1 MLVRLWGK
9 WIPCTLLMGML
20 IGVTP
25 MEYCMDIP
33 QETKNSPMIWSSNSI
48 SECEYIS

>member
-1 MLVRLWGK
+1 MLVRMWKK
-9 WIPCTLLMGML
+9 WNPCTLLMGML

-25 MEYCMDIP
+25 MEYCMDMP
-33 QETKNSPMIWSSNSI
+33 QETKNNPIIWFSTST